1 MDIDCSFLM
10 QAIHQGRESDR
21 DFKSVYLLWDWCVL
35 SWPSLDSSSVF
46 YQNSLFKS
54 LREVEKPQQFI
65 DQKCVN
71 TSYVL

>member
-1 MDIDCSFLM
+1 M
-10 QAIHQGRESDR
+10 QPIHQGRESDR
-21 DFKSVYLLWDWCVL
+21 DFKSVYLLCDWCVL

-46 YQNSLFKS
+46 YQNSLFVES
-54 LREVEKPQQFI
+54 FREVEKSRQFI